1 MNKYKRL
8 AKNTGVFFIG
18 NFGSKVLSFL
28 LVRFYTECLTKSQY
42 GTIDVI
48 TSTLG
53 FVVPIITLCIT
64 EAALRFSIDGIEK
77 RDKILTVA
85 KSVIISGN
93 IIFLFSIPVL
103 INFNEFR
110 DYLLFFYLLTLT
122 NSMYQ
127 MFAHYTKGCGDSKT
141 FAFSGFLHTFIQIT
155 FNIVLLLLL
164 RLGIAGY
171 LLASITANVTCI
183 MFLIIKRKL
192 IKPLLVFNIDKAL
205 LKEMLKYSIPLIP
218 NTIFWWIMAS
228 SDRYVILWM
237 LGTED
242 NGLYTVANKIPN
254 IITSLSSIFFG
265 AWQLA
270 SVEEGKSKDKNKF
283 YSNTLQFVSL
293 MLLVAISFIDV
304 TIRPLFSVWVE
315 KSYFIAWECTPLLI
329 LASFFS
335 CLSNYLGT
343 NYTVMKKTKGVF
355 LTTVVGACINV
366 FLNLLLTR
374 LLGIKGTAFA
384 TVVSFAITWII
395 RAIDTRKFVKIKYD
409 FMLFCMPLLI
419 VCVQTI
425 VLSIGQYN
433 FGVQTTCFILI
444 MIISFKYLKNNAAK
458 ILRATKNK

>member
-1 MNKYKRL
+1 M
-8 AKNTGVFFIG
+8 
-18 NFGSKVLSFL
+18 
-28 LVRFYTECLTKSQY
+28 
-42 GTIDVI
+42 
-48 TSTLG
+48 
-53 FVVPIITLCIT
+53 CIT
-64 EAALRFSIDGIEK
+64 EAALRFSIDEIDK

-85 KSVIISGN
+85 KSVIITGN
-93 IIFLFSIPVL
+93 LLFLFSIPVL
-103 INFNEFR
+103 INLNEFR
-110 DYLLFFYLLTLT
+110 EYLVFFYLLTLT

-155 FNIVLLLLL
+155 FNILLLLLL

-171 LLASITANVTCI
+171 LIASITANITCI
-183 MFLIIKRKL
+183 LFLILKRKL
-192 IKPLLVFNIDKAL
+192 IKPILALNVDKAL

-228 SDRYVILWM
+228 SDRYIILWM
-237 LGTED
+237 LGTEE

-270 SVEEGKSKDKNKF
+270 SVEEGKSKDRNKF

-293 MLLVAISFIDV
+293 MLLVAISFINV
-304 TIRPLFSVWVE
+304 IIRPLFSVWVE

-366 FLNLLLTR
+366 VLNLLLTR
-374 LLGIKGTAFA
+374 ILGIKGTAFA
-384 TVVSFAITWII
+384 TVISFAITWII
-395 RAIDTRKFVKIKYD
+395 RAIDTRKFARIHYD
-409 FMLFCMPLLI
+409 FMLFCIPLLI
-419 VCVQTI
+419 VCVQTT
-425 VLSIGQYN
+425 VLSIGQYS
-433 FGVQTTCFILI
+433 FWVQAMCFILI
-444 MIISFKYLKNNAAK
+444 LSISFRYIINNARK
-458 ILRATKNK
+458 ILSVRKSKH